1 MCQLDELFGVYYT
14 LGEREEFFLHTIVS
28 FWALG
33 SKLVLGDEKEIIVP
47 SSSAWETVCSF
58 IRSGP
63 WWGNSSVTISG
74 YKQLIFNDWTW
85 FPIMSKNSFRYN
97 LYMVKLWRNRMVFLR
112 LWMTVLG
119 KWYVFK
125 CFRAC
130 SRPFRVSWSPFFI
143 LHRLSSFR
151 SCSLDLHVFTVFS
164 TSSVITFFPGKL
176 SINFR
181 SCSKVRFRCPM
192 CLRTLFSQ
200 RSMSEWSKNRDIH
213 SHSLSKATTE
223 LPRGK
228 GSSPA
233 FHNLKADLLLSFEG
247 GLRSR
252 YWELSS
258 ILFCVTTE

>member
-1 MCQLDELFGVYYT
+1 MRKKSLFPPQ
-14 LGEREEFFLHTIVS
+14 
-28 FWALG
+28 AP
-33 SKLVLGDEKEIIVP
+33 EKQ
-47 SSSAWETVCSF
+47 SF

-63 WWGNSSVTISG
+63 SWGNSSVTISG

-85 FPIMSKNSFRYN
+85 FPIISKNSFRYN

-130 SRPFRVSWSPFFI
+130 SRPLRMSWSPFFI

-164 TSSVITFFPGKL
+164 TSSVVTFFPGKL

-200 RSMSEWSKNRDIH
+200 RSMSEWSKFSNLDI
-213 SHSLSKATTE
+213 
-223 LPRGK
+223 
-228 GSSPA
+228 SPLA
-233 FHNLKADLLLSFEG
+233 ILILLLVKWMKQKQRHSFTQ
-247 GLRSR
+247 
-252 YWELSS
+252 S
-258 ILFCVTTE
+258 I

>member
-1 MCQLDELFGVYYT
+1 MCQLDKLFGVYYN
-14 LGEREEFFLHTIVS
+14 LGERSELFLHTIVS
-28 FWALG
+28 FGALG
-33 SKLVLGDEKEIIVP
+33 SKLVLGDEKEITVP
-47 SSSAWETVCSF
+47 SSSAWETVYSF

-63 WWGNSSVTISG
+63 RWGNSSVTTSG

-85 FPIMSKNSFRYN
+85 FPIISKNSFRYN

-130 SRPFRVSWSPFFI
+130 SRPLRVSWSPFFI

-164 TSSVITFFPGKL
+164 TSSVVTFFPGKL

-200 RSMSEWSKNRDIH
+200 RSMSEWSKNKTFIH
-213 SHSLSKATTE
+213 TVYLKPLENYPEA
-223 LPRGK
+223 K

-252 YWELSS
+252 
-258 ILFCVTTE
+258 